1 MTDNK
6 KTGIFDIV
14 KTNKSKGRIVV
25 YDAKL
30 RQIIENNQ
38 IDFEFV
44 PNDVVVKYN
53 PNYEFL
59 SAPQG
64 LKNFVQFGS
73 SKPRTISFTLFFAGL
88 VSNEDDILLVSKNM
102 EKLKRLVTPSVLLN
116 TRLAPPLVRLEM
128 GNLVEDH
135 TGLFPIGVIS
145 SLGFKGESYDANL
158 QVNRMEVDVEFTE
171 STTDY
176 GIQFNQ
182 NQQFTAIINRFIGG
196 QK

>member
-1 MTDNK
+1 MVK
-6 KTGIFDIV
+6 QTGIFDVV

-25 YDAKL
+25 YDAKSRL
-30 RQIIENNQ
+30 ILEDNQ
-38 IDFEFV
+38 IDFEFI

-73 SKPRTISFTLFFAGL
+73 SKPRTISFTLLFAGL
-88 VSNEDDILLVSKNM
+88 ANHEEDKKLVKDNM
-102 EKLKRLVTPSVLLN
+102 NKLKKLVTPSILLG

-128 GNLVEDH
+128 GNIVEDH

-145 SLGFKGESYDANL
+145 SLGFKGESYDADL
-158 QVNRMEVDVEFTE
+158 QVNRIEVDIEFTE

-176 GIQFNQ
+176 GIEFNKDQ
-182 NQQFTAIINRFIGG
+182 AIQILYNKYKVEGN
-196 QK
+196 K

>member
-1 MTDNK
+1 MAK
-6 KTGIFDIV
+6 QTGIFDVV
-14 KTNKSKGRIVV
+14 KTNRSKGRIVV
-25 YDAKL
+25 YDPRTRSILA
-30 RQIIENNQ
+30 NNQ
-38 IDFEFV
+38 IDFEFI

-73 SKPRTISFTLFFAGL
+73 SKPRTISFTLLFAGL
-88 VSNEDDILLVSKNM
+88 ASNEEDKKLVKENM
-102 EKLKRLVTPSVLLN
+102 TKLKLLVTPSIASN

-128 GNLVEDH
+128 GNIVEDH

-145 SLGFKGESYDANL
+145 SLGFKGESYDADL
-158 QVNRMEVDVEFTE
+158 QVNRIEVDIEFTE

-176 GIQFNQ
+176 GVQFSVEQ
-182 NQQFTAIINRFIGG
+182 AVQKILTQQGNI
-196 QK
+196 K

>member
-1 MTDNK
+1 MADK

-14 KTNKSKGRIVV
+14 KTSRSKGRIVV
-25 YDAKL
+25 YDPKT
-30 RQIIENNQ
+30 RQIIEDNQ

-88 VSNEDDILLVSKNM
+88 VSNEADIELVKQNM
-102 EKLKRLVTPSVLLN
+102 NKLKRLVTPSIASN

-128 GNLVEDH
+128 GNLVQDH

-176 GIQFNQ
+176 GVGFGVDQLIR
-182 NQQFTAIINRFIGG
+182 INLTEQRGNR
-196 QK
+196 Q

>member
-1 MTDNK
+1 MSDNK

-14 KTNKSKGRIVV
+14 KTSKSKGRIVV

-88 VSNEDDILLVSKNM
+88 VSNKDDIELVKQNM
-102 EKLKRLVTPSVLLN
+102 NKLKRLVTPSIASN

-128 GNLVEDH
+128 GNIVEDH

-145 SLGFKGESYDANL
+145 SLGFKGESYDADL
-158 QVNRMEVDVEFTE
+158 QVNRIEVDIEFTE

-176 GIQFNQ
+176 GVQFGVEQAIQRILTQQGNQ
-182 NQQFTAIINRFIGG
+182 R
-196 QK
+196 